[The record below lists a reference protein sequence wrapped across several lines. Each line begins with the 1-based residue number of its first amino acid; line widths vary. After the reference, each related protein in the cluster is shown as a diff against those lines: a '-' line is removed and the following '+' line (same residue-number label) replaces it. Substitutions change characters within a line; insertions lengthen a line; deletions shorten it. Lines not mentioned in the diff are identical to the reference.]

1 MTKEENMFLFVCC
14 EAAES
19 KLVKLQMSRTVIIAH
34 TVSLVRT
41 NLFVPLLVERR
52 LDGHDLLDGV
62 GQKPIFQK
70 RIFLDFNVLRFCQIL
85 QERCSDVQNDGGQF
99 L

>member
-41 NLFVPLLVERR
+41 NLFVPLLV
-52 LDGHDLLDGV
+52 
-62 GQKPIFQK
+62 
-70 RIFLDFNVLRFCQIL
+70 
-85 QERCSDVQNDGGQF
+85 
-99 L
+99 